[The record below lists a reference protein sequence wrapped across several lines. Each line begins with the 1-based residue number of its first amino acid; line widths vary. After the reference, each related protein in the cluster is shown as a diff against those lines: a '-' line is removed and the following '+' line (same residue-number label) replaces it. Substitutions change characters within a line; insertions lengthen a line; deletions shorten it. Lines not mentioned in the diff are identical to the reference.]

1 MTNLKGVQMKNK
13 MTMVKTFIIS
23 TAILASFSINAEQWK
38 IAVGD
43 GGGSTQDVIA
53 KKFSEIL
60 SAKTNQQIKAT
71 IFVNGQL
78 GSEQATVNDV
88 SMGLLEMSVVGSSNL
103 ASFSP
108 AIGLF
113 TYPYMFHNLEDAKK
127 ALNSEVTSKIEQD
140 VLKQTNVRIISWT
153 YSGFRRLTNS
163 AHAVKNIDDL
173 KGLSIRV
180 PKNKVILDTY
190 KALGIGATPIAWSE
204 TFTALQQGVVDGQE
218 TPYAAIQSMKFAEIQ
233 PYLTET
239 HYLFQIEPLLISES
253 LYQSQS
259 KEVKQAIE
267 EAGVEAELF
276 SYNYLLETED
286 KIKQDLVDTY
296 NLEISTLEDEDKW
309 IEKVKKEVWPKYYSE
324 VGGKERVNELL
335 TVLGRDTL

>member
-1 MTNLKGVQMKNK
+1 MTI
-13 MTMVKTFIIS
+13 VKKLILS
-23 TAILASFSINAEQWK
+23 TAILASFSASAAQWK

-43 GGGSTQDVIA
+43 GGGSTQEVIA
-53 KKFSEIL
+53 KKFSEVL
-60 SAKTNQQIKAT
+60 TAKTDGKITTA

-88 SMGLLEMSVVGSSNL
+88 GMGFLEMSVVGSSNL
-103 ASFSP
+103 ATFSP

-113 TYPYMFHNLEDAKK
+113 TYPYMFHNLQDAKK
-127 ALNSEVTSKIEQD
+127 ALDSEVTDQIEKD
-140 VLKQTNVRIISWT
+140 VLKQANVRIVSWT

-163 AHAVKNIDDL
+163 DHAVTSMADL

-190 KALGIGATPIAWSE
+190 KALGIGATPISWTE

-218 TPYAAIQSMKFAEIQ
+218 TPYAAIQSMKFGEIQ

-239 HYLFQIEPLLISES
+239 HYLFQIEPVLMSES
-253 LYQSQS
+253 LYQ
-259 KEVKQAIE
+259 KQTKAVQLAIE
-267 EAGVEAELF
+267 EAGNEAELY

-286 KIKQDLVDTY
+286 KIKQSLIDTY
-296 NLEISTLEDEDKW
+296 GMKISKLTDEDQW

-324 VGGKERVNELL
+324 VGGKSRVNELL
-335 TVLGRDTL
+335 KVLGRDPL

>member
-1 MTNLKGVQMKNK
+1 MTIVKNL
-13 MTMVKTFIIS
+13 ILS
-23 TAILASFSINAEQWK
+23 TAILASFSTNAAQWK

-53 KKFSEIL
+53 KKFSDLIT
-60 SAKTNQQIKAT
+60 AKTDGKISTA

-88 SMGLLEMSVVGSSNL
+88 SMGFLDMSVVGSSNL

-113 TYPYMFHNLEDAKK
+113 TLPYMFHNLQDAKS
-127 ALNSEVTSKIEQD
+127 ALDSEVTEQIEQD
-140 VLKQTNVRIISWT
+140 ILKQANVRVVSWT

-163 AHAVKNIDDL
+163 DHPVTNMADL
-173 KGLSIRV
+173 AGLSIRV

-190 KALGIGATPIAWSE
+190 KALGIGATPISWTE

-218 TPYAAIQSMKFAEIQ
+218 TPYAAIQSMKFGEIQ

-239 HYLFQIEPLLISES
+239 HYLFQIEPVLMSES

-259 KEVKQAIE
+259 DSVKTAIKQAGE
-267 EAGVEAELF
+267 EAELF

-286 KIKQDLVDTY
+286 KIKQNLIDTY
-296 NLEISTLEDEDKW
+296 DMKISKLTDEDKW

-324 VGGKERVNELL
+324 VGGKSRVNELL
-335 TVLGRDTL
+335 KVLGRDEL